1 MKQKTSRRQQGVQGV
16 EIGLKIAFHLAEAS
30 RALPLG
36 DIAKAAGLA
45 PSKVHRYL
53 VSLGRAGVVEQNPS
67 NNRYDLGRGAIML
80 GLAAL
85 SRLDVYRLADQTIQ
99 ELYDEIG
106 VGIAAMIW
114 GNNGPTVIRRIEP
127 IDRVMVTT
135 RIGTV
140 ISVVS
145 SAAGRLFAAFMPSQI
160 VDPKIDAEFAVG
172 RRFTSMG
179 EPISRSDFRAIVEK
193 VRKEQIALV
202 RGDFLK
208 GFDALAAPV
217 FGHDGQIVLTI
228 SVIAAEGTI
237 DFSADGRPIRALQK
251 AARTLSARLGAPGFR
266 AMPEELARSREPSG

>member
-16 EIGLKIAFHLAEAS
+16 EIGLRIAFHLAEARRPLS
-30 RALPLG
+30 LG

-53 VSLGRAGVVEQNPS
+53 VSLGRAGVIEQNPS
-67 NNRYDLGRGAIML
+67 TNRYDLSRGALVL

-85 SRLDVYRLADQTIQ
+85 NRLDVYRLADQVIQ
-99 ELYDEIG
+99 DLYDEIG
-106 VGIAAMIW
+106 VGISAMIW

-127 IDRVMVTT
+127 LDRVMVTT

-145 SAAGRLFAAFMPSQI
+145 SASGRLFAAFLPPNV
-160 VDPKIDAEFAVG
+160 VDPKIDAEFAGG
-172 RRFTSMG
+172 RQFTSMG
-179 EPISRSDFRAIVEK
+179 EPISRNDFRAIVDK
-193 VRKEQIALV
+193 ARKEELAVV

-208 GFDALAAPV
+208 GFDAVAAPV

-228 SVIAAEGTI
+228 SIVAAEGSI
-237 DFSADGRPIRALQK
+237 DFSAGGRPIYALQK
-251 AARTLSARLGAPGFR
+251 AARTLSARLGAPGFNI
-266 AMPEELARSREPSG
+266 MTEELERSH